1 MKKSFGISLFLSAI
15 IAAHFIACSDS
26 SSEPDSP
33 DTPEVSEPEDTPD
46 APSSA
51 QCKELYG
58 ITEKNS
64 WSKTITNSTILNK
77 EACSKAAEFISQTGN
92 LDISCYEA
100 MLNPE
105 ENRIDFILNSEYGY
119 RGVWIKLNGC
129 KYKLGSDGDFN
140 TLIPKATEWEFD
152 GCLCKVEKGVTYY
165 RNIAPKKTE
174 ESSSSKEEEI
184 SSSSEAFYS
193 WQSSSSI
200 SYVPPLE
207 AVAGTMIDKRDN
219 REYKTVT
226 IGTQTWMAENLA
238 YAYVEPTK
246 TQDSSSFCDDKDP
259 DYCEKYGRLYLWS
272 AAMDSAAVFSEDG
285 KGCGYDF
292 RKCANEN
299 NSNGKIRGI
308 CPEGWHLPNV
318 DEYEVLFT
326 AIGGQKEPSFP
337 DWNNVEK
344 SLKSIEGWKEYE
356 GRDGNGFD
364 DYGFNVMPVGRADDT
379 ENVHLYDQ
387 GGVAFF
393 WTSDNRNDFTAE
405 IITFHNW
412 TPEVSNS
419 GTGMNSYLSIRC
431 LKD

>member
-1 MKKSFGISLFLSAI
+1 MKISFRTSLLLLSLTSAFL
-15 IAAHFIACSDS
+15 IACGDS
-26 SSEPDSP
+26 SSESGPSKP
-33 DTPEVSEPEDTPD
+33 ADTTDF
-46 APSSA
+46 PSTE
-51 QCKELYG
+51 QCKERYG
-58 ITEKNS
+58 ISENDS
-64 WSKTITNSTILNK
+64 WSTSLADTVMIYK
-77 EACSKAAEFISQTGN
+77 EACTKATEFINESGN
-92 LDISCYEA
+92 LLTTCYETSF
-100 MLNPE
+100 NPE
-105 ENRIDFILNSEYGY
+105 YDRIDINLYSEYGY
-119 RGVWIKLNGC
+119 RQVWISLNGC
-129 KYKLGSDGDFN
+129 KYKLGSNGDFN
-140 TLIPKATEWEFD
+140 TLIPNAPEWEFD
-152 GCLCKVEKGVTYY
+152 GCLCKVENGETYY
-165 RNIAPKKTE
+165 RKAAPQALLESSSSMLEE
-174 ESSSSKEEEI
+174 ESSSSIE
-184 SSSSEAFYS
+184 SL
-193 WQSSSSI
+193 WPSSSSI
-200 SYVPPLE
+200 SYVPPVE
-207 AVAGTMIDKRDN
+207 AVAGTMVDTRDN
-219 REYKTVT
+219 HEYKTVT

-246 TQDSSSFCDDKDP
+246 TRDSSSFCDDEDP
-259 DYCEKYGRLYLWS
+259 NYCEKYGRLYLWS

-344 SLKSIEGWKEYE
+344 ALKSLEGWNEYK
-356 GRDGNGFD
+356 GRDGNGLD